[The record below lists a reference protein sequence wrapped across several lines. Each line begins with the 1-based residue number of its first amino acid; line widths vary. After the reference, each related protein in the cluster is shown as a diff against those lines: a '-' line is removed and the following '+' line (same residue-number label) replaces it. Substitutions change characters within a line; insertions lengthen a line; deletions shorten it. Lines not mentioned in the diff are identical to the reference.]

1 MFDANDISMKG
12 TCNTLVWYTA
22 QNQRIFT
29 RIFSAKHR
37 QKNKNIMPGPEKQ
50 NKQKKLCKATYKTT
64 RGIQFVQRTFY
75 PYVRSRREKTS
86 EKRVSLDVVVRI

>member
-1 MFDANDISMKG
+1 
-12 TCNTLVWYTA
+12 
-22 QNQRIFT
+22 
-29 RIFSAKHR
+29 
-37 QKNKNIMPGPEKQ
+37 MPGREKQ

-64 RGIQFVQRTFY
+64 RGIQFVQWTFY